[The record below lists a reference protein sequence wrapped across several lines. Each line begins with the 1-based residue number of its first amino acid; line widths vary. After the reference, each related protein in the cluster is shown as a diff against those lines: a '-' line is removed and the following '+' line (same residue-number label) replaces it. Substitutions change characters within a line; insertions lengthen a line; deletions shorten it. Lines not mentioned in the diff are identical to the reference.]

1 MDKYIGKKLDGR
13 YEITELIGIGG
24 MADVYKATDLVDN
37 KTVAVKILKREY
49 AENEEFLRRFRNE
62 SRMVAQLSHPNIV
75 RVYDVGFSDKL
86 QFMVMEY
93 IDGITLKEYMENEKV
108 LTWKD
113 SVHFII
119 QVLRALQHAHDKG
132 IVHREIKPQNIM
144 LFTDGT
150 IKVMD
155 FGIAKSAKEQAY
167 TATDQAI
174 GTVYYISPE
183 QARGNSVDE
192 KSDIYSV
199 GIMLYEMLTGQKP
212 FDAEKPVSIAV
223 MHMNDIPKRPRAI
236 NPDIPAGLEEIILRA
251 IEKDPENRYQ
261 TAADMI
267 KNIESFKSKPS
278 MTFGYYEEVK
288 EKSAKSVKTAKASD
302 ASKTQYVEYDDDDEY
317 EDDEEYD
324 DDEYEDDEEY
334 DDDDEYEDEDEEEE
348 DDEDDEDDDDED
360 DEEEEEESRSLFI
373 PVMTAVTIAFIVVAV
388 FFILWLVKGVID
400 DKGQTTRYEMPN
412 LVGMDYYEAKDAYTY
427 LDIQINETEN
437 STYEKDVIYY
447 QDIAVG
453 DAVSTGQTVYVNVSL
468 GIDMVQVPDV
478 KNYHYEYAKKIL
490 EQEDFVIDQKY
501 DMSSEGVEAS
511 KVIRTEPAAG
521 EMAEAGSTIIVYI
534 SRGVDN
540 PNVEIQNMVGSDLEH
555 AQTLCDYYGL
565 KVITQEAPSTEEA
578 GTIIAQ
584 SIEPGQ
590 LVPAGTE
597 ITLTYSNGQDPTG
610 IVPFSLTLPSNAS
623 GRFVLDFL
631 DSNGTTIAYSST
643 INAAFSNGTVNTPVE
658 GTGTQQIVVILSN
671 YATNQQAELGVYNF
685 DFTNISY
692 TAVREDVQGAF
703 EAVGGINHPT
713 EPTTEPPVVI
723 TDPIIE
729 TAAPVVEEPQEPQPD
744 FSFETAPDPIVE
756 TPNPDE
762 ETTQAAQEEPAT
774 DADGQE
780 IATADQDA
788 PEA

>member
-13 YEITELIGIGG
+13 YEITELIGMGG
-24 MADVYKATDLVDN
+24 MADVYKATDTVDK

-62 SRMVAQLSHPNIV
+62 SKMVAALSHPNIV
-75 RVYDVGFSDKL
+75 KVYDVGFSDKV

-93 IDGITLKEYMENEKV
+93 IDGITLREYMENEKV

-113 SVHFII
+113 SVHFVI

-132 IVHREIKPQNIM
+132 IVHRDIKPQNIM

-183 QARGNSVDE
+183 QARGDEVDE

-199 GIMLYEMLTGQKP
+199 GTMFYEMLTGQKP

-223 MHMNDIPKRPRAI
+223 MHMNNTPKRPRAI

-251 IEKDPENRYQ
+251 MEKDPENRYQ
-261 TAADMI
+261 TASDMI
-267 KNIESFKSKPS
+267 KDIESFKSNPN
-278 MTFGYYEEVK
+278 MIFGYYEEVD
-288 EKSAKSVKTAKASD
+288 EDD
-302 ASKTQYVEYDDDDEY
+302 ADDNENTQYIGTSYDDDY
-317 EDDEEYD
+317 DEEYD
-324 DDEYEDDEEY
+324 DDYEDDSEDDDEEEY
-334 DDDDEYEDEDEEEE
+334 DDEDEEDTE
-348 DDEDDEDDDDED
+348 DDDDDDEDDDEDDDDD
-360 DEEEEEESRSLFI
+360 DEEESRSLFI

-400 DKGQTTRYEMPN
+400 TTGQTTKYEMPN

-437 STYEKDVIYY
+437 STYEKDVIYF
-447 QDIAVG
+447 QDVAVG

-468 GIDMVQVPDV
+468 GIDMVEVPNV

-490 EQEDFVIDQKY
+490 EQEGFSIDQKY
-501 DMSSEGVEAS
+501 EMSSEGVEAS
-511 KVIRTEPAAG
+511 KVIRTEPSAG
-521 EMAEAGSTIIVYI
+521 ETAEAGSTIVVYI
-534 SRGVDN
+534 SRGADN
-540 PNVEIQNMVGSDLEH
+540 QAVEIQNMVGMDLEH
-555 AQTLCDYYGL
+555 AQQLCDYYGL
-565 KVITQEAPSTEEA
+565 KVVTQEAPSTEA
-578 GTIIAQ
+578 VNTIIAQ
-584 SIEPGQ
+584 SIDPGQ

-597 ITLTYSNGQDPTG
+597 VTLTYSNGQDPTG
-610 IVPFSLTLPSNAS
+610 IVPFSLTLPSNAT

-643 INAAFSNGTVNTPVE
+643 INAAFSSGTVNTPVE
-658 GTGTQQIVVILSN
+658 GTGVQQIVVILSN

-685 DFTNISY
+685 DFTGKSY
-692 TAVREDVQGAF
+692 SVVRESVTAAF
-703 EAVGGINHPT
+703 EAVGGISHPT
-713 EPTTEPPVVI
+713 ESTEAVTENV
-723 TDPIIE
+723 TDPIIA
-729 TAAPVVEEPQEPQPD
+729 TAPAE
-744 FSFETAPDPIVE
+744 APDPQETDFALDTIPDPLVE
-756 TPNPDE
+756 DPDSDGSDDVADAPDE
-762 ETTQAAQEEPAT
+762 SPEE
-774 DADGQE
+774 
-780 IATADQDA
+780 
-788 PEA
+788 

>member
-13 YEITELIGIGG
+13 YEITELIGVGG
-24 MADVYKATDLVDN
+24 MANVYKATDVVDK
-37 KTVAVKILKREY
+37 KTVAVKILKPEY

-62 SRMVAQLSHPNIV
+62 SKMVAALSHPNIV
-75 RVYDVGFSDKL
+75 KVYDVGFSDKI

-93 IDGITLKEYMENEKV
+93 IDGITLKEYIENERV

-132 IVHREIKPQNIM
+132 IVHRDVKPQNIM

-155 FGIAKSAKEQAY
+155 FGIAKSAREQAY

-183 QARGNSVDE
+183 QARGDEVDE

-199 GIMLYEMLTGQKP
+199 GTMFYEMLTGQKP
-212 FDAEKPVSIAV
+212 FDADKPVSIAV
-223 MHMNDIPKRPRAI
+223 MHMNSTPKRPRAV

-251 IEKDPENRYQ
+251 MEKDPENRYQ
-261 TAADMI
+261 TASDMI
-267 KNIESFKSKPS
+267 KDIESFKKNPN
-278 MTFGYYEEVK
+278 MTFGYYEEVD
-288 EKSAKSVKTAKASD
+288 EDSD
-302 ASKTQYVEYDDDDEY
+302 DNENTQYVGTDYDDDYDESEDYDDDDY
-317 EDDEEYD
+317 DSDEDDEEYD
-324 DDEYEDDEEY
+324 DEE
-334 DDDDEYEDEDEEEE
+334 EDEDA
-348 DDEDDEDDDDED
+348 DSEDDDDEEE
-360 DEEEEEESRSLFI
+360 EEEEEESRSLFI

-400 DKGQTTRYEMPN
+400 TTGQTTKYEMPN

-437 STYEKDVIYY
+437 STYEKDVIYF
-447 QDIAVG
+447 QDVAVG

-468 GIDMVQVPDV
+468 GIDMVEVPNV

-490 EQEDFVIDQKY
+490 EQEGFSIDQKY
-501 DMSSEGVEAS
+501 EMSSEGVEAS
-511 KVIRTEPAAG
+511 KVIRTEPSAG
-521 EMAEAGSTIIVYI
+521 ETAEAGSTIVVYI
-534 SRGVDN
+534 SRGADN
-540 PNVEIQNMVGSDLEH
+540 QAVEIQNMVGMDLEH
-555 AQTLCDYYGL
+555 AQQLCDYYGL
-565 KVITQEAPSTEEA
+565 KVVTQEAPSTEA
-578 GTIIAQ
+578 VNTIIAQ
-584 SIEPGQ
+584 SIDPGQ

-597 ITLTYSNGQDPTG
+597 VTLTYSNGQDPTG
-610 IVPFSLTLPSNAS
+610 IVPFSLTLPSNAT

-658 GTGTQQIVVILSN
+658 GAGVQQIVVILSN

-685 DFTNISY
+685 DFTNKSY
-692 TAVREDVQGAF
+692 SVVRESVTAAF

-713 EPTTEPPVVI
+713 ESTSEAPTEANDNNNTGM
-723 TDPIIE
+723 TDPIIA
-729 TAAPVVEEPQEPQPD
+729 TAPAV
-744 FSFETAPDPIVE
+744 APDPQETDFELDTIPDPLVE
-756 TPNPDE
+756 DPDS
-762 ETTQAAQEEPAT
+762 AGSDDDVA
-774 DADGQE
+774 
-780 IATADQDA
+780 DA
-788 PEA
+788 PEISPEQ

>member
-13 YEITELIGIGG
+13 YEITELIGMGG
-24 MADVYKATDLVDN
+24 MADVYKATDIVDK
-37 KTVAVKILKREY
+37 KTVAVKILKKEY

-62 SRMVAQLSHPNIV
+62 SKMVAALSHPNIV
-75 RVYDVGFSDKL
+75 KVYDVGFSDKV

-93 IDGITLKEYMENEKV
+93 IDGITLREYMENEKV

-132 IVHREIKPQNIM
+132 IVHRDIKPQNIM

-183 QARGNSVDE
+183 QARGDEVDE

-199 GIMLYEMLTGQKP
+199 GTMFYEMLTGQKP

-223 MHMNDIPKRPRAI
+223 MHMNNTPKRPRAI

-251 IEKDPENRYQ
+251 MEKDPENRYQ
-261 TAADMI
+261 TASDMI
-267 KNIESFKSKPS
+267 KDIESFKSNPS
-278 MTFGYYEEVK
+278 MTFGYYEEVD
-288 EKSAKSVKTAKASD
+288 EDADSD
-302 ASKTQYVEYDDDDEY
+302 DNENTQYVGSAYDDD
-317 EDDEEYD
+317 DDEEYD
-324 DDEYEDDEEY
+324 DDYDDEDDEEEY
-334 DDDDEYEDEDEEEE
+334 DEEDDSEEE
-348 DDEDDEDDDDED
+348 DSDDEDDDDD
-360 DEEEEEESRSLFI
+360 DDDDDDEEEESRSLFI

-400 DKGQTTRYEMPN
+400 TTGQTTKYEMPN

-437 STYEKDVIYY
+437 STYEKDVIYF
-447 QDIAVG
+447 QDVAVG

-468 GIDMVQVPDV
+468 GIDMVEVPNV

-490 EQEDFVIDQKY
+490 EQEGFSIDQKY
-501 DMSSEGVEAS
+501 EMSSEGVEAS
-511 KVIRTEPAAG
+511 KVIRTEPSAG
-521 EMAEAGSTIIVYI
+521 ETAEAGSTIVVYI
-534 SRGVDN
+534 SRGADN
-540 PNVEIQNMVGSDLEH
+540 QAVEIQNMVGMDLEH
-555 AQTLCDYYGL
+555 AQQLCDYYGL
-565 KVITQEAPSTEEA
+565 KVVTQEAPSTEA
-578 GTIIAQ
+578 VNTIIAQ
-584 SIEPGQ
+584 SIDPGQ

-597 ITLTYSNGQDPTG
+597 VTLTYSNGQDPTG
-610 IVPFSLTLPSNAS
+610 IVPFSLTLPSNAT

-643 INAAFSNGTVNTPVE
+643 INAAFTNGTVNTPVE
-658 GTGTQQIVVILSN
+658 GTGVQQIVVILSN

-685 DFTNISY
+685 DFTGKSY
-692 TAVREDVQGAF
+692 SVVRESVTAAF
-703 EAVGGINHPT
+703 EAVGGISHPT
-713 EPTTEPPVVI
+713 ESTTEAATENQNI
-723 TDPIIE
+723 TDPIIA
-729 TAAPVVEEPQEPQPD
+729 TAPAEAPDPQETD
-744 FSFETAPDPIVE
+744 FALDTVPDPIVE
-756 TPNPDE
+756 DPDSSSSDDDDV
-762 ETTQAAQEEPAT
+762 A
-774 DADGQE
+774 
-780 IATADQDA
+780 DA
-788 PEA
+788 PASSPED